1 MLKQITI
8 FTSLFYGL
16 CLTPVQAVHLKYG
29 IDFDESYSTQLTGT
43 HLNSRIGPAP
53 AELIVLDKTP
63 AQITNWVGQVPSFQ
77 NTQYDNLQV
86 EFNERLAT
94 IIEITSQ
101 NGGSVEPDW
110 RLKASQKITEFDYRS
125 PSVRGDI
132 LEFTVR
138 DDYHN
143 VSNPSETQR
152 VFRLAVPQFNATT
165 EETNPNTTV
174 SPTSPGSGFV
184 LNSDPRPN
192 PIQVVTTTIPKS
204 TLPIFAE
211 TEDSYVAENSETEVS
226 ENSDSTLNPV
236 ERVAHSSTPIKSDP
250 PPQNLLLTENSDSTL
265 NPVATV
271 THPSTPVKSDPPPQ
285 TQPSPSNPNILNTQ
299 AIDPAGSARPILLAA
314 NLREIFQ
321 QTFQQ
326 HPLPLSLLVLVILG
340 GIAFWALLFWRRQN
354 EEKKLIRLFCK
365 LTLSHQRQILER
377 KAPTAIPAKLE
388 TQTLVEEFKT
398 FPLAQ
403 KRKLVL
409 EKIKRA
415 QTRRPPKT
423 STIKA

>member
-43 HLNSRIGPAP
+43 HLNSRIGPVP

-63 AQITNWVGQVPSFQ
+63 AQITNWVGQVPSSQ

-86 EFNERLAT
+86 EFSERLAT

-125 PSVRGDI
+125 PSVQGDI

-143 VSNPSETQR
+143 VSDPSETQR
-152 VFRLAVPQFNATT
+152 VFRLAVPQFNAIT
-165 EETNPNTTV
+165 EETNPNATV

-192 PIQVVTTTIPKS
+192 PIQVVTTAIPKS
-204 TLPIFAE
+204 TLPILAE

-250 PPQNLLLTENSDSTL
+250 PPQNLLLTENSTPKNKPSEENSDSTL

-271 THPSTPVKSDPPPQ
+271 THSSAPVKSATPPK
-285 TQPSPSNPNILNTQ
+285 TQPSLSNPNILNTQ
-299 AIDPAGSARPILLAA
+299 AIDQARSARPILLAA
-314 NLREIFQ
+314 NLREI
-321 QTFQQ
+321 FQQ

-340 GIAFWALLFWRRQN
+340 GIAFWAGKGKT
-354 EEKKLIRLFCK
+354 KKK
-365 LTLSHQRQILER
+365 S
-377 KAPTAIPAKLE
+377 
-388 TQTLVEEFKT
+388 
-398 FPLAQ
+398 
-403 KRKLVL
+403 
-409 EKIKRA
+409 
-415 QTRRPPKT
+415 
-423 STIKA
+423 